1 MAFQLGK
8 KLYGYMDSA
17 ARMIDRVPSL
27 GPEREYR
34 DICGCNVEN
43 FDYPIN
49 IMFASS
55 MDILEGDVTDAMTRA
70 AEELRGR

>member
-1 MAFQLGK
+1 
-8 KLYGYMDSA
+8 MDSA